1 MELYRKELKL
11 AVIKG
16 LDESRG
22 SSNVPIKLTH
32 DTSDEYI
39 NYTEQ
44 IHIRYLFDNQ
54 VKEEILPTNDN
65 GFYIPGK
72 PLSHD
77 GPIELAVHLINGDI
91 ELVTNELSF
100 VVKNAPNG
108 TTQVDPSEF
117 TWQQLVDQYVNAKLD
132 TFANKLDLSKFEE
145 TVNGSIEN
153 QNQNIESF
161 KTDVNANLSNQD
173 KKITDFQNTT
183 KASLDSQ
190 NTKIDNFK
198 SEVNTSLSNQN
209 TSINQTTSA
218 QNSKITTLES
228 RMDTFTRLSEGSTT
242 GDAELHDIRV
252 GANGTTYD
260 TAGNAVRGQYSQ
272 LKEDL
277 INIYGDETISKYK
290 LNWIE
295 NEYVNGNT
303 GEIITYNGWKRT
315 DYTEIKKDFPLYFTT
330 NKTTDNEDCA
340 YYDENKNYVG
350 KLYITANSDMAIN
363 RVPTNAKY
371 FIISCHNSITMKAYC
386 DTITI
391 KHLYEK
397 ANELENKTNPYMLPK
412 YYDSYMVEKN
422 NKVNNLMDS
431 ISNCVSFAFITD
443 QHLYSNAKNSGYM
456 IKNIIENTP
465 IRDVINGGDVIS
477 AYGTEESIYDD
488 CNKYHKYWG
497 FLNPYF
503 VRGNHDIYAS
513 PSDDMTN
520 GVIKSNS
527 MVINRFIRPYKHD
540 DMVIE
545 EGRTY
550 YYFDR
555 PQNKVRFICLDTTEV
570 IEKENTNIKFSITQA
585 QIDWFVNL
593 LKNTPNG
600 YKIIVC
606 NHIPINN
613 NLLWYVDFCL
623 IFGDIIEAFN
633 GKTTINTQSFNV
645 SVNTDF
651 SNTNGKVILS
661 VAGHGHVDSY
671 HISDTGC
678 VYYEANC
685 DSMINNGGS
694 PYERVDGTV
703 SEQSFDVFIINA
715 DNGDIHTIKYGA
727 GIDRTLIL
735 H

>member
-1 MELYRKELKL
+1 MAWK
-11 AVIKG
+11 VINEAKVVKSVETNLVGILTGNGEVKVIGSGEGGGGMSPIANVVQTDDGATITITDESGTTQAKVYNG
-16 LDESRG
+16 LDGVQISDNETVKDKTW
-22 SSNVPIKLTH
+22 SSKK
-32 DTSDEYI
+32 TSDEI
-39 NYTEQ
+39 AKVDTELQ
-44 IHIRYLFDNQ
+44 
-54 VKEEILPTNDN
+54 
-65 GFYIPGK
+65 
-72 PLSHD
+72 
-77 GPIELAVHLINGDI
+77 
-91 ELVTNELSF
+91 
-100 VVKNAPNG
+100 
-108 TTQVDPSEF
+108 
-117 TWQQLVDQYVNAKLD
+117 
-132 TFANKLDLSKFEE
+132 
-145 TVNGSIEN
+145 
-153 QNQNIESF
+153 
-161 KTDVNANLSNQD
+161 
-173 KKITDFQNTT
+173 
-183 KASLDSQ
+183 
-190 NTKIDNFK
+190 
-198 SEVNTSLSNQN
+198 
-209 TSINQTTSA
+209 
-218 QNSKITTLES
+218 
-228 RMDTFTRLSEGSTT
+228 
-242 GDAELHDIRV
+242 DIRV
-252 GANGTTYD
+252 KADGTTA
-260 TAGNAVRGQYSQ
+260 TSAGNAVREQVSE
-272 LKEDL
+272 LKSD
-277 INIYGDETISKYK
+277 IVNIYGDETISEYK

-330 NKTTDNEDCA
+330 NQTTDNEYGA

-350 KLYITANSDMAIN
+350 KLYIAANSDRAIN
-363 RVPTNAKY
+363 SVPTNAKF
-371 FIISCHNSITMKAYC
+371 FIISCANNTTTEAYT

-443 QHLYSNAKNSGYM
+443 QHLYSNAKKSGYM

-488 CNKYHKYWG
+488 CIKYHKYWG

-520 GVIKSNS
+520 AVIKSNS
-527 MVINRFIRPYKHD
+527 MVINRFIRPYRHD

-570 IEKENTNIKFSITQA
+570 IKKENTNVNFSITQA

-593 LKNTPNG
+593 LKNTPSE

-613 NLLWYVDFCL
+613 NLLWHVDFCL

-633 GKTTINTQSFNV
+633 GKTTINTQSFNI

-661 VAGHGHVDSY
+661 IGGHGHVDSY

-678 VYYEANC
+678 IYYEANC
-685 DSMINNGGS
+685 DSMINNGDS
-694 PYERVDGTV
+694 PYERVEGTV

-715 DNGDIHTIKYGA
+715 DNGDMHTIKYGA
-727 GIDRTLIL
+727 GIDRILIL